1 MFQSLKHIQNAFALV
16 RIYLILVT
24 VVAIGVSAYAIY
36 ASFQFAEAQRQK
48 IYVLDQ
54 GESLLMALSRN
65 VSENRKAEAKSHV
78 KRFHEY
84 FFTLSPEK
92 DAIEN
97 HVSQALF
104 LADNSASDV
113 YMQLKEEGFY
123 ERIIASSIVCEIKI
137 DSIVINDA
145 VYPYRVKTYGMT
157 SIVRRSNITYRNLET
172 ECSLLHATR
181 TDQNPHGFLIE
192 NWKIIDN
199 SDVSIVQR

>member
-1 MFQSLKHIQNAFALV
+1 MFQSLKHIQNTFALV
-16 RIYLILVT
+16 RIYLILIT

-36 ASFQFAEAQRQK
+36 ASCQFAEAQRQK
-48 IYVLDQ
+48 IYVLDK

-92 DAIEN
+92 DAIET

-113 YMQLKEEGFY
+113 YMQLKEENSNK
-123 ERIIASSIVCEIKI
+123 EQQCLLEIP
-137 DSIVINDA
+137 S
-145 VYPYRVKTYGMT
+145 R
-157 SIVRRSNITYRNLET
+157 LELYIGKSA
-172 ECSLLHATR
+172 EA
-181 TDQNPHGFLIE
+181 
-192 NWKIIDN
+192 
-199 SDVSIVQR
+199 